1 MIIPHNLPAA
11 SIATR
16 RNSQAGDL
24 LVIKIKVKLIM
35 TKGWYTFKIVTIR
48 THDEIMMII
57 KEVMVGTRAGHPQV
71 ISAISTTHQPFLLN
85 NIVPPLLFIIIIILI
100 IIIVIIII
108 IIIFIIINLRSSLPS
123 PPPTS
128 PSFSATF
135 SSPSQAP
142 YSHHHY
148 HLQNRRVIINLFKH
162 IVQII
167 FKANY
172 DKNDG
177 RPHHFHNS
185 TTLSSYFYRASSS
198 NHDNRKDGLSGVRTF
213 R

>member
-1 MIIPHNLPAA
+1 MKWSYHTISLPLYHPEGILKQVTCLLSKSKQNWSWQRDGTLSRSWPSAHMMR
-11 SIATR
+11 SWWSSR
-16 RNSQAGDL
+16 RS
-24 LVIKIKVKLIM
+24 
-35 TKGWYTFKIVTIR
+35 WWEPERVT
-48 THDEIMMII
+48 
-57 KEVMVGTRAGHPQV
+57 
-71 ISAISTTHQPFLLN
+71 
-85 NIVPPLLFIIIIILI
+85 
-100 IIIVIIII
+100 
-108 IIIFIIINLRSSLPS
+108 LRLSLPS

-148 HLQNRRVIINLFKH
+148 HLQNRMVFINLFKH

-198 NHDNRKDGLSGVRTF
+198 NHDNRKDGLPGVCTFKCVNDCEMNFSGCQMR
-213 R
+213 